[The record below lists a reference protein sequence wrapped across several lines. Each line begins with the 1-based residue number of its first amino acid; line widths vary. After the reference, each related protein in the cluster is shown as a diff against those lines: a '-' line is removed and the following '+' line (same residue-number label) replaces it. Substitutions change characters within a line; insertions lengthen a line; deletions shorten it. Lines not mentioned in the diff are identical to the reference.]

1 MDVTKDAALT
11 HQTLAV
17 QTYRE
22 TQQDV
27 QTAPDADVIR
37 VMAVQT
43 AVTVTAAAET
53 ADVTQISQ
61 TTVQTADNIQKAP
74 ASPGL

>member
-27 QTAPDADVIR
+27 QTAGDVDVIR

-74 ASPGL
+74 VSPGL

>member
-27 QTAPDADVIR
+27 QTAADADVIR
-37 VMAVQT
+37 VMAVQ
-43 AVTVTAAAET
+43 TAAAET

>member
-22 TQQDV
+22 TQEDV
-27 QTAPDADVIR
+27 QAAADADVIR

>member
-27 QTAPDADVIR
+27 QTAADADVIR

-53 ADVTQISQ
+53 ADVTQIALLSYK
-61 TTVQTADNIQKAP
+61 VPLRVA
-74 ASPGL
+74 

>member
-27 QTAPDADVIR
+27 QTAADVDVIR

-61 TTVQTADNIQKAP
+61 TQTADNIQKAP
-74 ASPGL
+74 VSPGL

>member
-27 QTAPDADVIR
+27 QTAADVDVIR

-74 ASPGL
+74 GIPGL

>member
-27 QTAPDADVIR
+27 QTAADADVIR

-61 TTVQTADNIQKAP
+61 TTVRTADNIQKAP

>member
-17 QTYRE
+17 QT
-22 TQQDV
+22 
-27 QTAPDADVIR
+27 ADADVIR

>member
-1 MDVTKDAALT
+1 MDVTEDAALT

-27 QTAPDADVIR
+27 QTAADVDVIR

-74 ASPGL
+74 VSPGL

>member
-1 MDVTKDAALT
+1 MDVTKDAPLT

-27 QTAPDADVIR
+27 QTAADVDVIR

-74 ASPGL
+74 VSPGL

>member
-27 QTAPDADVIR
+27 QTAADVDVIR

-53 ADVTQISQ
+53 ADVT
-61 TTVQTADNIQKAP
+61 
-74 ASPGL
+74 

>member
-27 QTAPDADVIR
+27 QTAADVDVIR
-37 VMAVQT
+37 VMAVLT

-74 ASPGL
+74 VSPGL

>member
-27 QTAPDADVIR
+27 QTAADADVIM

>member
-17 QTYRE
+17 QT
-22 TQQDV
+22 QQDV
-27 QTAPDADVIR
+27 QTAADADVIR

>member
-27 QTAPDADVIR
+27 QTAADVDVIR

-74 ASPGL
+74 VSPGL

>member
-22 TQQDV
+22 T
-27 QTAPDADVIR
+27 AADADVIR

>member
-27 QTAPDADVIR
+27 QTAADVDVIM

-74 ASPGL
+74 VSPGL

>member
-27 QTAPDADVIR
+27 QTAADADVIR

-53 ADVTQISQ
+53 AGCNSNQS
-61 TTVQTADNIQKAP
+61 NNC
-74 ASPGL
+74 SNCR

>member
-27 QTAPDADVIR
+27 QTAADVDVIR

-74 ASPGL
+74 VSPRL